1 LESERVLDEVNWQI
15 LRELQEDARLSYSE
29 LGRRVGLTAPA
40 VAERVKRLEEAV
52 VIAGYRLDLNLE
64 KVGYPL
70 LAFIRIATDAKMC
83 LQFGAIAQQFPEV
96 LECHRVTGGDS
107 YIVQVAV
114 SSVRH
119 LEQLLDR
126 LRSYGETVTSIVL
139 SSPLTKRIVGPPEPE
154 AARERSE
161 VRVGK

>member
-1 LESERVLDEVNWQI
+1 MESDRVLDEVNWQI
-15 LRELQEDARLSYSE
+15 LSELQEDARLSYSE

-40 VAERVKRLEEAV
+40 VAERVKRLEEAE
-52 VIAGYRLDLNLE
+52 VIEGYRLDLNLE

-83 LQFGAIAQQFPEV
+83 LQFGTIARQFPEV

-114 SSVRH
+114 SSVHH
-119 LEQLLDR
+119 LELLLDR
-126 LRSYGETVTSIVL
+126 LRPYGETVTSIVL
-139 SSPLTKRIVGPPEPE
+139 SSTVTKRIVGPPEPE
-154 AARERSE
+154 AARERLE